1 MIVKLSLGE
10 VERARLVLRGGSVLD
25 WRRLDVKSLDEC
37 DAVLRASGFDPYD
50 EKDASRLRE
59 IRLSAIDYLVRNFGF
74 TFASEIFNAESP
86 GNLMLLAGGGDAVLR
101 RQACILLKVM
111 HVIHHVDAREL
122 KSRLNISDHGLYHLV
137 EEKAAH
143 VIRAMKERGYPI
155 IDFQSSRKTRD
166 SIITKLLS
174 KRQGNRALLYDMIR
188 FRIVT
193 ATIEEII
200 PVVAYLSQHLFPFH
214 NTVPGESH
222 NSIFDF
228 KDFIR
233 RHPRISRM
241 SDEFQV
247 DLMHE
252 NEMLGP
258 SNPGTSSTF
267 KTANFIV
274 DLPIRLDDRQLEV
287 WAPGIELHS
296 RVVHVLAEFQI
307 VDQLSNIRNEQG
319 DASHD
324 RYKARRM
331 AGVKDRLL
339 LGKMTWN
346 GKDSV

>member
-1 MIVKLSLGE
+1 M
-10 VERARLVLRGGSVLD
+10 LD
-25 WRRLDVKSLDEC
+25 WHRLNVKSFDEC
-37 DAVLRASGFDPYD
+37 DAILHASGFDLED

-74 TFASEIFNAESP
+74 TFSQEIFNAESP
-86 GNLMLLAGGGDAVLR
+86 STLMLLAAGGDVVLR
-101 RQACILLKVM
+101 RQACMLLKVM

-122 KSRLNISDHGLYHLV
+122 KSRLNISDRGLYHLV

-143 VIRAMKERGYPI
+143 VIQEMRQLGYPI
-155 IDFQSSRKTRD
+155 IDFHSSRKTRD

-174 KRQGNRALLYDMIR
+174 KRQGNRALIYDMIR

-193 ATIEEII
+193 ATIEEIV

-233 RHPRISRM
+233 RHPRMARM
-241 SDEFQV
+241 IPEFQV
-247 DLMHE
+247 DLMYE
-252 NEMLGP
+252 DEMLAQ
-258 SNPGTSSTF
+258 SNPVTSSTF

-274 DLPIRLDDRQLEV
+274 DLPIRLHDRQLEL

-307 VDQLSNIRNEQG
+307 VDQVSHIRNEQG

-324 RYKARRM
+324 RYKARRT
-331 AGVKDRLL
+331 ASVKDRLL
-339 LGKMTWN
+339 RGRMTWS